1 MSKKDFG
8 EFKSVEELNM
18 AAEGL
23 KEEGDLESLKKLA
36 KENGID
42 EDDAIDYF
50 EGAFEELANASM
62 AAIGKIDLERAELK
76 LGEIL
81 DDWANYIKAEA
92 TESEEVAAGV
102 MRHSLADCIAEL
114 LKYSYKHANPVPDAI
129 MKAAGIGRQ
138 CSLGM
143 PGAGTAKKII
153 REFYLG

>member
-1 MSKKDFG
+1 MSKDFG
-8 EFKSVEELNM
+8 EFKSVEELNLC
-18 AAEGL
+18 AEGL

-42 EDDAIDYF
+42 EEDAEDYF
-50 EGAFEELANASM
+50 DGVFPEFTNALM
-62 AAIGKIDLERAELK
+62 AAIGKIELERKELK

-81 DDWANYIKAEA
+81 DDWANYIK
-92 TESEEVAAGV
+92 EETRENEKMAAGI
-102 MRHSLADCIAEL
+102 MKYSLSDCIAEL

-129 MKAAGIGRQ
+129 IKAAGIGRQ

-153 REFYLG
+153 RDFYLR